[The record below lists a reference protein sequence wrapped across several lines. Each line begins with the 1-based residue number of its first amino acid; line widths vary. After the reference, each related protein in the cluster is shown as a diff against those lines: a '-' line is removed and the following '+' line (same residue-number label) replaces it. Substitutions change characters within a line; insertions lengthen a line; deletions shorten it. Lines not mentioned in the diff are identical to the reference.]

1 MTEYCGDIS
10 CLEAW
15 DKISNEPTTLL
26 VDVRTQAEWSFVG
39 VADLSSVGKVPVLVE
54 WVDFPNAHPIADFPG
69 RLRKALEDA
78 NLPRDGSGTLLF
90 LCRSGHRSDLAAKA
104 AAEAGL
110 GRCFNIVEGFEGGV
124 DVSGHRGSL
133 EGWKLR
139 GLPWRQN

>member
-10 CLEAW
+10 CQEAW
-15 DKISNEPTTLL
+15 DKISNEPATLL

-39 VADLSSVGKVPVLVE
+39 VADLSSVGKIPVLVE
-54 WVDFPNAHPIADFPG
+54 WVDFPNARLIADFPG

-78 NLPRDGSGTLLF
+78 NLPRDGSRTLLF

-133 EGWKLR
+133 EGWKVR